1 MLILLRVVLAASI
14 VGLIVGLIKNR
25 SGLDWARRLLIGSF
39 IAGVLSGAGTFAWPP
54 LSRRFDTSRYVR
66 SIADYLKA
74 STYRLGVHLAN
85 KHPGAKAAVILPLRS
100 PYGPPG
106 LGTTAQGWL
115 LDGLREG
122 FDGKITISATFHLK
136 MPEEVLEAF
145 KAKTGRPL
153 SELLVP
159 LEDWFTSAYFD
170 RQIAER
176 AGGCNLIVSLAGF
189 PHDLL
194 DMELLQQTPRPVL
207 AAWYG
212 DDHRPA
218 FGMREA
224 IEAGY
229 VAAVVAPNPRRIRKR
244 DAPKDLAEAFERR
257 YLLLTAENV
266 ARITAGRGRAK

>member
-14 VGLIVGLIKNR
+14 VGLVVGLIKNR
-25 SGLDWARRLLIGSF
+25 SGLEWARRLLIGSL
-39 IAGVLSGAGTFAWPP
+39 IAGVLSGAGTFAWPH
-54 LSRRFDTSRYVR
+54 LGSRFEAGGHAR
-66 SIADYLKA
+66 SVSDYLKA
-74 STYRLGVHLAN
+74 STYRLGVHLAD
-85 KHPGAKAAVILPLRS
+85 KHPGARAAVILPLRS

-122 FDGKITISATFHLK
+122 FDGKITIAATFHLK
-136 MPEEVLEAF
+136 MPEEVLKGFNEEGAF
-145 KAKTGRPL
+145 S

-159 LEDWFTSAYFD
+159 LEDWFTSVYLD
-170 RQIAER
+170 RQIASH

-189 PHDLL
+189 PRDLL
-194 DMELLQQTPRPVL
+194 DMELLRQTPRPVL
-207 AAWYG
+207 AAWYT

-229 VAAVVAPNPRRIRKR
+229 VTAAVAPNPWRVRKR
-244 DAPKDLAEAFERR
+244 GAPKSLQEAFERR

-266 ARITAGRGRAK
+266 ARITAGHSRAK